1 MTPKPNK
8 RPWILLLRRKGLATE
23 AGIMLRTAMVSGR
36 YPHLMPEYEEWRQL
50 HHQIAYVTWQ
60 FPKSEAGWAEY
71 RQRLAELTAKQEE
84 LERFLSRQIPEM
96 NLQQQL
102 NRASRQA
109 IAAILP
115 QGATLVEVVQ
125 FHVRNFQAVKANGDK
140 QWLPP
145 RYLAFILSAG
155 ESESVEMVDLGEAKE
170 IDELSRQFRELASE
184 KPKAK
189 IDPPQPPLK
198 RGESVSA
205 KSESRDFGFGEDE
218 EEASEEETW
227 IYPEVGKELYAK
239 LIQPLKPYLPKQQV
253 VYFSPDGELAT
264 LPFGILS
271 ENGSDY
277 LMQEYGWRYLNV
289 GRDLLRFNVEIPV
302 NYSQPLV
309 IANPD
314 YDLRGNPH
322 KPRLPMRGNWNPQNF

>member
-1 MTPKPNK
+1 LGENHPHYAASLNNLAVLMAGMNRPHEAFPLMQQATKIKNRIIGEILSISSDRQRLEYLQRNRTDLYLFLSLITQYFPNDPKAK
-8 RPWILLLRRKGLATE
+8 QAALDLLLRRKGLATE

-125 FHVRNFQAVKANGDK
+125 FHVRNFQ
-140 QWLPP
+140 
-145 RYLAFILSAG
+145 R
-155 ESESVEMVDLGEAKE
+155 
-170 IDELSRQFRELASE
+170 
-184 KPKAK
+184 
-189 IDPPQPPLK
+189 
-198 RGESVSA
+198 
-205 KSESRDFGFGEDE
+205 
-218 EEASEEETW
+218 
-227 IYPEVGKELYAK
+227 
-239 LIQPLKPYLPKQQV
+239 
-253 VYFSPDGELAT
+253 
-264 LPFGILS
+264 
-271 ENGSDY
+271 
-277 LMQEYGWRYLNV
+277 
-289 GRDLLRFNVEIPV
+289 
-302 NYSQPLV
+302 
-309 IANPD
+309 
-314 YDLRGNPH
+314 
-322 KPRLPMRGNWNPQNF
+322 